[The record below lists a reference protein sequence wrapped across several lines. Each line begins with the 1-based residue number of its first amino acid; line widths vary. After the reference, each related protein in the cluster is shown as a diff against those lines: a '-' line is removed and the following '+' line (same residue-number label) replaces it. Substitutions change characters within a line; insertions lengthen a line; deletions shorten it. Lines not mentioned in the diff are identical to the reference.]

1 MKAIPS
7 TALAT
12 WMLDHLTLG
21 TRNES
26 LSGDLLEELHSG
38 RSTAWYWRQTL
49 SAIAITLSTRI
60 RACVVPLLFSV
71 GWSLLYPM
79 LWPAIVHS
87 MPAQNLV
94 KHFTPS
100 DLPFSTGL
108 GFVAVISPAA
118 LFIALGFF
126 VYLISHK
133 HNRTSTLRL
142 MASLSISL
150 NVLFVTIIGQ
160 HLSHYRVD
168 LRNVSRENFNA
179 HLVALCIPLALGL
192 YAALMCALA
201 PAQRRHPGSLTA

>member
-1 MKAIPS
+1 MKPTSS

-21 TRNES
+21 ARNES

-49 SAIAITLSTRI
+49 TAIAVTLSAKS
-60 RACVVPLLFSV
+60 RAYVMPLLFSA
-71 GWSLLYPM
+71 GWSILYPT

-87 MPAQNLV
+87 APAQNLV
-94 KHFTPS
+94 NHFTPS

-108 GFVAVISPAA
+108 GVVTGIAPAT

-133 HNRTSTLRL
+133 QTRTSTIRL
-142 MASLSISL
+142 MASLSVSL

-160 HLSHYRVD
+160 HLSHYGVD
-168 LRNVSRENFNA
+168 LRDVSRENFNA
-179 HLVALCIPLALGL
+179 HLAALCLPLALSL
-192 YAALMCALA
+192 WAALICALP
-201 PAQRRHPGSLTA
+201 PARRNHPGSLAA

>member
-1 MKAIPS
+1 MKPTLS

-12 WMLDHLTLG
+12 WMLDHMTLG
-21 TRNES
+21 VRNES

-38 RSTAWYWRQTL
+38 RSTAWYWHQTI
-49 SAIAITLSTRI
+49 SAIAITLSTRA
-60 RACVVPLLFSV
+60 RAYVTPLLFSAS
-71 GWSLLYPM
+71 WSVLYPT
-79 LWPAIVHS
+79 LWPALVHS
-87 MPAQNLV
+87 TSAQNLAN
-94 KHFTPS
+94 HFTPS

-108 GFVAVISPAA
+108 GFLAGIAPAA

-133 HNRTSTLRL
+133 HTRTSTIRL

-160 HLSHYRVD
+160 HMRHYGVD

-179 HLVALCIPLALGL
+179 HLAALCIPVALSL
-192 YAALMCALA
+192 WAALICALP
-201 PAQRRHPGSLTA
+201 PARRHHAGSLTA